1 METESYSINKVANPL
16 MKINLERN
24 NCPEMLEN
32 ITYHVPEEWYRDVY
46 KDHVTCRTGARSFSI
61 THERTPKECWLF
73 VHGYR
78 GYPGEMVRPA
88 VDLYAAGFDVFVPR
102 LPGHGT
108 SGKDFIRS
116 HGSDWLTLVKN
127 AIEDL
132 KKQYKTVH
140 LLGHSMGS
148 SIISLLGCS
157 DPDIGK
163 LVLVSPS
170 FENLDMKQPARI
182 ILKCLSVFT
191 PKVRCKWHMS
201 TKYHQHYENA
211 PCDEAYLGEEYWK
224 WYFTKQLL
232 EYYKIMKDGLKEMTE
247 YSGDHL
253 LINPLRDKII
263 SEPSVELYLKAGGD
277 RSCVVDIENGTH
289 SVLYDKDPE
298 AEEQAVRAILQFAG
312 MSAV

>member
-1 METESYSINKVANPL
+1 MIDDIIYS
-16 MKINLERN
+16 
-24 NCPEMLEN
+24 
-32 ITYHVPEEWYRDVY
+32 VPEEWYCGTF
-46 KDHVTCRTGARSFSI
+46 KDRTNCRMGARSFSLI
-61 THERTPKECWLF
+61 HDKQPKECWLL

-108 SGKDFIRS
+108 SGKDFIHS
-116 HGSDWLTLVKN
+116 HGSDWVQLVKN
-127 AIEDL
+127 AISDL
-132 KKQYKTVH
+132 KKRYRTVH

-148 SIISLLGCS
+148 SIIVLLGFA

-163 LVLVSPS
+163 LILVSPS
-170 FENLDMKQPARI
+170 FENLEMKQPARI
-182 ILKCLSVFT
+182 ILRFLSFFT
-191 PKVRCKWHMS
+191 PKVRCKWHLS

-232 EYYKIMKDGLKEMTE
+232 EYYKIMKDGLKEISE
-247 YSGDHL
+247 HSHEHL
-253 LINPLRDKII
+253 LINPLKDQII
-263 SEPSVELYLKAGGD
+263 SGPSVKQYLEAGGD
-277 RSCVVDIENGTH
+277 QSFVVDIENGTH

-298 AEEQAVRAILQFAG
+298 AEEKAVRAILRFAETPKE
-312 MSAV
+312 